1 MIQSW
6 KRGGTM
12 NDRIQG
18 IIYIVLAILLV
29 VVNYTFAQFWEI
41 LLWVIVIVLFIGGLL
56 LFFKKT

>member
-1 MIQSW
+1 
-6 KRGGTM
+6 M